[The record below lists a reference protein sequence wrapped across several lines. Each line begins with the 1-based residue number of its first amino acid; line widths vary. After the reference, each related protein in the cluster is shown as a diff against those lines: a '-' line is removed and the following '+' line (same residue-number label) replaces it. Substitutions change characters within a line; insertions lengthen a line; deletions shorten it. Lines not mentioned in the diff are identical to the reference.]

1 MYKCVPVLENKINNV
16 ELTHRQRKQQVCLLQ
31 LLYRYQQEDSFGQPM
46 QEMPP
51 NLVQDRLE
59 FLHTSQFVS
68 DFWLSTSGIF
78 FSKER
83 ATELKAAGLVG
94 ISLRLDHYDPE
105 KHNMIQGYK
114 HSYGWVLKAADHAC
128 GANLLLCLRLCP
140 SAHFISADNLFTYTR
155 LAKKIGA
162 TIIQIIDPIT
172 QELSIKPAS
181 VGFETIGIMDDFTE
195 MINYQHD
202 FLNWPVMSY
211 QLAIEQKT
219 DNHAQPVKHG
229 FFIDA
234 TGRIYQSA
242 Y

>member
-16 ELTHRQRKQQVCLLQ
+16 ELTQRQREQQVCLLQ
-31 LLYRYQQEDSFGQPM
+31 LLYRYQQEDSFSQSL
-46 QEMPP
+46 QNMPP
-51 NLVQDRLE
+51 NLAQDKLE
-59 FLHTSQFVS
+59 FLRTSQLVS

-83 ATELKAAGLVG
+83 AAALKAAGLVG
-94 ISLRLDHYDPE
+94 IALRLDHFDPE

-114 HSYGWVLKAADHAC
+114 HSYGWVLKAADLARR
-128 GANLLLCLRLCP
+128 ANLLLCLRLCP
-140 SAHFISADNLFTYTR
+140 STHFISADNLFTYTR
-155 LAKKIGA
+155 FAKKIGA
-162 TIIQIIDPIT
+162 TVIQVIDPIT

-181 VGFETIGIMDDFTE
+181 VGFEAIGIMDDFTE

-202 FLNWPVMSY
+202 FLEWPVMSY

-219 DNHAQPVKHG
+219 DNHAPPAIHAL
-229 FFIDA
+229 FIDA